1 MKIKGIEKI
10 GMRSKLDN
18 KGKEASE
25 NLVSGEKH
33 EIKGLYN

>member
-1 MKIKGIEKI
+1 MKGIEKI

-18 KGKEASE
+18 KGKEARE
-25 NLVSGEKH
+25 NLLSGGKH

>member
-1 MKIKGIEKI
+1 MKMKGIEKI

-18 KGKEASE
+18 EGKEARE
-25 NLVSGEKH
+25 NLVSVGKH